1 MSDEIKT
8 TNREQPITPT
18 PEASGGQGE
27 KLFTQDDVN
36 RIVSERLARE
46 REKLTQQPKEDER
59 ETALR
64 EREKAVE
71 ARETRYR
78 CEDYLKEINL
88 SAKYRQDFLDVLD
101 TTDFDTFK
109 KIVDRL
115 GKPFIETVETRGASI
130 PHPTGLYNEQS
141 LDAQIARAFKPK
153 F

>member
-1 MSDEIKT
+1 MSEEIKT
-8 TNREQPITPT
+8 TNTEQPATHT
-18 PEASGGQGE
+18 SEASGGQGE
-27 KLFTQDDVN
+27 RMFTQDELN

-64 EREKAVE
+64 ERERALE
-71 ARETRYR
+71 AREARYK

-88 SAKYRQDFLDVLD
+88 STKYRQDFLDVLD
-101 TTDFDTFK
+101 TTDFDAFK

-115 GKPFIETVETRGASI
+115 GKPFIQTVETHGANV

-141 LDAQIARAFKPK
+141 LDAQIAQAFKPK
-153 F
+153 I

>member
-1 MSDEIKT
+1 MNDESKT
-8 TNREQPITPT
+8 TNREQPTTPT
-18 PEASGGQGE
+18 PEASGGPGE
-27 KLFTQDDVN
+27 KMFTQDEVN

-59 ETALR
+59 EVALR

-71 ARETRYR
+71 AREARYK

-88 SAKYRQDFLDVLD
+88 STKYRQDFLDVLD

-115 GKPFIETVETRGASI
+115 GKPFIVTVETRGANVA
-130 PHPTGLYNEQS
+130 HPMGGCGS
-141 LDAQIARAFKPK
+141 MSVDAQIANAFKPK

>member
-18 PEASGGQGE
+18 PEASRGQGE

-59 ETALR
+59 ETTLR

-71 ARETRYR
+71 ARETRYK

-115 GKPFIETVETRGASI
+115 GKPFIVTAETRGASV

-153 F
+153 I

>member
-8 TNREQPITPT
+8 TNRELPTTPT

-27 KLFTQDDVN
+27 KLFTQDEVN

-59 ETALR
+59 ETTLR

-71 ARETRYR
+71 AREARYK
-78 CEDYLKEINL
+78 CEDYLKGINL
-88 SAKYRQDFLDVLD
+88 STKYRQDFLDVLD

-115 GKPFIETVETRGASI
+115 GKPFIVTAETRGASV

-153 F
+153 I